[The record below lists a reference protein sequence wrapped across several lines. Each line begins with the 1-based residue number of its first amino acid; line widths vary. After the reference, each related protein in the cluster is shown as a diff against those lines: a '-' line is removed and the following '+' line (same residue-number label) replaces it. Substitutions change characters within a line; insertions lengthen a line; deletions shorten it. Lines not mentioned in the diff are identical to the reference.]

1 MTAYIEYDLGDGA
14 TILIE
19 AADDVNDRVMRSA
32 LQPGGATQVKA
43 SKSFVDALADVKRQ
57 AQLLLKEINELQVSE
72 AEVKFGIN
80 AVGELGN
87 LAIGK
92 MGLGVN
98 YEVTLKWVKP
108 KPKT

>member
-1 MTAYIEYDLGDGA
+1 MTTYIEYDLGDGA

-19 AADDVNDRVMRSA
+19 APGGENGAVLRSA
-32 LQPGGATQVKA
+32 LRPEEATQVKA
-43 SKSFVDALADVKRQ
+43 KKSFADALMDVKCQ

-80 AVGELGN
+80 TVGELGN

-92 MGLGVN
+92 LGVGVN
-98 YEVTLKWVKP
+98 YEVTLKWSKP